1 MSDKSAIGFIG
12 TGIMGRP
19 MAHHLLRA
27 GYSLQ
32 VWNRSA
38 DKLES
43 LREAGAKLCV
53 EPSEVA
59 RDISAL
65 ICMLSDG
72 PTCDEVLFGPG
83 GVAPAME
90 SGTAIVVMSSM
101 AVSEATAQAEKAA
114 ALGIRYLD
122 APVSGGENGA
132 RNATLAIMVGGS
144 KSDFHNVEPLLRV
157 LGRPTHVGPVGCGEL
172 TKLVNQ
178 MIVASTIATV
188 SEALLLAEQGGAN
201 PAVVL
206 DALAGGFADSVILQ
220 HHGRRMAEQSFA
232 PGGPAKYQL
241 KDTRNAIH
249 YANTIGLSL
258 PVATLVNSLFE
269 DLVEHGDGE
278 LDHSALI
285 REIRRRNHLNG

>member
-1 MSDKSAIGFIG
+1 MRHKSAIGFIG
-12 TGIMGRP
+12 TGIMGGP
-19 MAHHLLRA
+19 MAHHLLQA
-27 GYSLQ
+27 GYSLH

-43 LREAGAKLCV
+43 LHEAGAKVCA

-59 RDISAL
+59 RGISML

-72 PTCDEVLFGPG
+72 PTCDEVLFGKDG
-83 GVAPAME
+83 AAPSME

-101 AVSEATAQAEKAA
+101 AVSEAIAQAEKAA
-114 ALGIRYLD
+114 ARGIRYLD
-122 APVSGGENGA
+122 VPVSGGENGA

-144 KSDFHNVEPLLRV
+144 KSDFHDVEPLLRV
-157 LGRPTHVGPVGCGEL
+157 LGRPTHVGPMGCGEL
-172 TKLVNQ
+172 IKLANQ
-178 MIVASTIATV
+178 MIVASTIAIV

-220 HHGRRMAEQSFA
+220 HHGKRMVERSFA

-241 KDTRNAIH
+241 KDMSNAIK

-258 PVATLVNSLFE
+258 PVATLVNLLFE
-269 DLVEHGDGE
+269 DMVEHEDGE

-285 REIRRRNHLNG
+285 REIRRRNHLNP

>member
-1 MSDKSAIGFIG
+1 MRDKSTIGFIG
-12 TGIMGRP
+12 TGIMGGP
-19 MAHHLLRA
+19 MAHHLLQA
-27 GYSLQ
+27 GYSLH

-43 LREAGAKLCV
+43 LREAGAKVCA
-53 EPSEVA
+53 EPCEVA
-59 RDISAL
+59 RGISTL

-72 PTCDEVLFGPG
+72 PTCDEVLFGKG

-144 KSDFHNVEPLLRV
+144 KSDFYDVEPLLRV
-157 LGRPTHVGPVGCGEL
+157 LGRPTHVGPMGCGEL
-172 TKLVNQ
+172 IKLVNQ

-201 PAVVL
+201 PAVVRE
-206 DALAGGFADSVILQ
+206 ALAGGFADSVILQ
-220 HHGRRMAEQSFA
+220 HHGKRMAERSFA

-241 KDTRNAIH
+241 KDTRNAIN

-258 PVATLVNSLFE
+258 PVATVVNSLFE
-269 DLVEHGDGE
+269 DMVEYGDGE

-285 REIRRRNHLNG
+285 QEIRRRNNLNG

>member
-1 MSDKSAIGFIG
+1 MRDKSAIGFIG
-12 TGIMGRP
+12 TGIMGSP
-19 MAHHLLRA
+19 MAHHLLNA

-43 LREAGAKLCV
+43 LREAGAIVCV
-53 EPSEVA
+53 EPYEVA
-59 RDISAL
+59 RGISTL

-72 PTCDEVLFGPG
+72 PTCDEVLFGKD
-83 GVAPAME
+83 GVAFAME

-132 RNATLAIMVGGS
+132 RNASLAIMVGGS
-144 KSDFHNVEPLLRV
+144 KSDFHSVEPLLRV
-157 LGRPTHVGPVGCGEL
+157 LGRPTHVGPPGCGEL
-172 TKLVNQ
+172 IKLVNQ

-201 PAVVL
+201 PAVVRE
-206 DALAGGFADSVILQ
+206 ALAGGFADSVILQ
-220 HHGRRMAEQSFA
+220 QHGKRMVERSFA

-241 KDTRNAIH
+241 KDTRNATN
-249 YANTIGLSL
+249 YANAIGLSL

-269 DLVEHGDGE
+269 DMVKHGDGE

>member
-1 MSDKSAIGFIG
+1 MKDKSAIGFIG
-12 TGIMGRP
+12 TGIMGGP
-19 MAHHLLRA
+19 MAHHLLQA
-27 GYSLQ
+27 GYSLR

-38 DKLES
+38 EKLES
-43 LREAGAKLCV
+43 LREAGAEVCA

-59 RDISAL
+59 RDISTL

-72 PTCDEVLFGPG
+72 PTCDEVLFDKG

-144 KSDFHNVEPLLRV
+144 KSDFHSVEPLLRV
-157 LGRPTHVGPVGCGEL
+157 LGRPTHVGPVGCGQL
-172 TKLVNQ
+172 IKLVNQ

-188 SEALLLAEQGGAN
+188 SEALLLTEQGGAN

-220 HHGRRMAEQSFA
+220 HHGRRMAERSFA
-232 PGGPAKYQL
+232 PGWPREVPAERYTQCDKLREYNRAV
-241 KDTRNAIH
+241 TAR
-249 YANTIGLSL
+249 SR
-258 PVATLVNSLFE
+258 P
-269 DLVEHGDGE
+269 GE
-278 LDHSALI
+278 LTV
-285 REIRRRNHLNG
+285 RRHGEPWGW

>member
-1 MSDKSAIGFIG
+1 MRDKLAIGFIG
-12 TGIMGRP
+12 TGIMGAP
-19 MAHHLLRA
+19 MAHHLLQA

-38 DKLES
+38 EKLKS
-43 LREAGAKLCV
+43 LCEAGAKVCA

-59 RDISAL
+59 RNISVL

-72 PTCDEVLFGPG
+72 PTCDEVLFGKG
-83 GVAPAME
+83 GVASAME
-90 SGTAIVVMSSM
+90 PGTIIVVMSSM
-101 AVSEATAQAEKAA
+101 AVQEAIAQAEKAA
-114 ALGIRYLD
+114 SLGIRYLD

-144 KSDFHNVEPLLRV
+144 ESDFHFVEPVLRV

-172 TKLVNQ
+172 IKLVNQ

-188 SEALLLAEQGGAN
+188 SEALLLAERGGAN
-201 PAVVL
+201 PTVVL

-220 HHGRRMAEQSFA
+220 QHGKRMAERSFA

-241 KDTRNAIH
+241 KDTRNAIK
-249 YANTIGLSL
+249 YADSIGLSL
-258 PVATLVNSLFE
+258 PVTTLVNSLFE
-269 DLVEHGDGE
+269 DMVDHGDGE

-285 REIRRRNHLNG
+285 REIRRRNHLNE

>member
-1 MSDKSAIGFIG
+1 MRDTPAIGFIG
-12 TGIMGRP
+12 TGIMGGP
-19 MAHHLLRA
+19 MAHHLLKA

-43 LREAGAKLCV
+43 LREAGAKVCA
-53 EPSEVA
+53 EPWEVA
-59 RDISAL
+59 SGISTL

-72 PTCDEVLFGPG
+72 PTCDEVLFGKD
-83 GVAPAME
+83 GVAPAMK

-101 AVSEATAQAEKAA
+101 AVSEATAQARKA

-122 APVSGGENGA
+122 APVSGGENSA
-132 RNATLAIMVGGS
+132 RNASLAIMVGGS
-144 KSDFHNVEPLLRV
+144 LSDFHSVEPLLRV
-157 LGRPTHVGPVGCGEL
+157 LGRPTHVGSTGCGEL
-172 TKLVNQ
+172 LKLVNQ

-188 SEALLLAEQGGAN
+188 SEALLLAEQGGAS
-201 PAVVL
+201 PAAVGE
-206 DALAGGFADSVILQ
+206 ALAGGFADSVVLQ
-220 HHGRRMAEQSFA
+220 QHGKRMVERSFA

-241 KDTRNAIH
+241 KDTRNAID
-249 YANTIGLSL
+249 YANAIGLSL

-269 DLVEHGDGE
+269 DMVDHGDGE

-285 REIRRRNHLNG
+285 REIRRRNHLKV

>member
-1 MSDKSAIGFIG
+1 MRDKSAIGFIG
-12 TGIMGRP
+12 TGIMGSP
-19 MAHHLLRA
+19 MAHHLLKA

-43 LREAGAKLCV
+43 LREAGAIVCV
-53 EPSEVA
+53 EPYEVA
-59 RDISAL
+59 RGISTL

-72 PTCDEVLFGPG
+72 PTCDEVLFGKD
-83 GVAPAME
+83 GVASAME

-132 RNATLAIMVGGS
+132 RNASLAIMVGGS
-144 KSDFHNVEPLLRV
+144 KSDFHSVEPLLRV
-157 LGRPTHVGPVGCGEL
+157 LGRPTHVGPPGCGEL
-172 TKLVNQ
+172 IKLVNQ

-201 PAVVL
+201 PAVVRE
-206 DALAGGFADSVILQ
+206 ALAGGFADSVILQ
-220 HHGRRMAEQSFA
+220 QHGKRMVERSFA

-241 KDTRNAIH
+241 KDTRNATN
-249 YANTIGLSL
+249 YANAIGLSL

-269 DLVEHGDGE
+269 DMVKHGDGE